1 MIKVPGFL
9 LRRLYVKGSLRNTSD
24 GFEFRLKNSLGSGY
38 AHGLLPVKVNG
49 EAIPMEQATF
59 AVEGQV
65 LLFTEVSKEKPASLT
80 MNREATIS
88 IKGRTLEEGPHKLS
102 MGFIVGGL
110 GELRFDLTDN
120 LSKS

>member
-1 MIKVPGFL
+1 
-9 LRRLYVKGSLRNTSD
+9 VKGSLRNTSD

-38 AHGLLPVKVNG
+38 AHGLLPIKVNG

-65 LLFTEVSKEKPASLT
+65 LSFTEVSKESPASLT
-80 MNREATIS
+80 MNREATIA
-88 IKGRTLEEGPHKLS
+88 ITGRSLEEGPHQLS
-102 MGFIVGGL
+102 MGFVVGGL
-110 GELRFDLTDN
+110 GELRFDLNDN